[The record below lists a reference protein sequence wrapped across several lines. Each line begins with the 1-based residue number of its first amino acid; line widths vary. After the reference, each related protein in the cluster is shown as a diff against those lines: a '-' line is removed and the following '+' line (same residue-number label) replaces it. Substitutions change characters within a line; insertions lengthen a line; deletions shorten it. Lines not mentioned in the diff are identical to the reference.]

1 MKLQKILITGGS
13 RGIGKEL
20 VNLYLEQGC
29 EVHIVA
35 RDFNGEITTPNLKFH
50 SFDLTQADKVNDFIK
65 AFIKNNGVPDL
76 FINNAGAGAFFEWS
90 TFPEEEIQRQI
101 NLLFITPIIMC
112 RVLVPEMAKRESG
125 KIVNITSLALF
136 YPLPFMPM
144 YNSCKSALSSFTR
157 SMMLEYRRHP
167 FFIDAV
173 LGDVRTEFNEKTSKS
188 SMDGWTKDMKSA
200 WSKIEKQ
207 LIESPSP
214 KEVATRLK
222 AKILNS
228 KSGVVFEGGFLHRCI
243 YSYAGKI
250 IPESLKIKIL
260 QKRYFNKL

>member
-20 VNLYLEQGC
+20 VNLYLKQGC

-35 RDFNGEITTPNLKFH
+35 RNLKEEIKTPNLKFH
-50 SFDLTQADKVNDFIK
+50 SFDLSQTREVNDFAR

-76 FINNAGAGAFFEWS
+76 LINNAGAGAFFEWG

-101 NLLFITPIIMC
+101 NLLFTSPILMC
-112 RVLVPEMAKRESG
+112 RVFAPEMAKRERG

-157 SMMLEYRRHP
+157 SMMVEYQCHP
-167 FFIDAV
+167 VFIDAV
-173 LGDVRTEFNEKTSKS
+173 LGDVRTEFNEKTSKT
-188 SMDGWTKDMKSA
+188 MLDDWTRDMKSA
-200 WSKIEKQ
+200 WLKIEKQ
-207 LIESPSP
+207 LNDSPAP
-214 KEVATRLK
+214 NLVAKRLILK
-222 AKILNS
+222 IAKCNG
-228 KSGVVFEGGFLHRCI
+228 GVIYEGGFIHRNI
-243 YSYAGKI
+243 YSFLSRFL
-250 IPESLKIKIL
+250 PNSLKNKIL
-260 QKRYFNKL
+260 QKRYFD

>member
-20 VNLYLEQGC
+20 VNLYLKQGC

-35 RDFNGEITTPNLKFH
+35 RNLKEEIKTPNLKFH
-50 SFDLTQADKVNDFIK
+50 SFDLSQTRELNDFAR

-76 FINNAGAGAFFEWS
+76 LINNAGAGAFFEWG

-101 NLLFITPIIMC
+101 NLLFTSPILMC
-112 RVLVPEMAKRESG
+112 RVFAPEMAKRERG

-157 SMMLEYRRHP
+157 SMMVEYQCHP
-167 FFIDAV
+167 VFIDAV
-173 LGDVRTEFNEKTSKS
+173 LGDVRTEFNEKTSKT
-188 SMDGWTKDMKSA
+188 MLDDWTRDMKSA
-200 WSKIEKQ
+200 WLKIEKQ
-207 LIESPSP
+207 LNDSPAP
-214 KEVATRLK
+214 NLVAKRLILK
-222 AKILNS
+222 IAKCNG
-228 KSGVVFEGGFLHRCI
+228 GVIYEGGFIHRNI
-243 YSYAGKI
+243 YSFLSRFL
-250 IPESLKIKIL
+250 PNSLKNKIL
-260 QKRYFNKL
+260 QKRYFD

>member
-20 VNLYLEQGC
+20 VNLYLKQGC

-35 RDFNGEITTPNLKFH
+35 RNLKEEIKTPNLKFH
-50 SFDLTQADKVNDFIK
+50 SFDLSQTREVNDFAR

-76 FINNAGAGAFFEWS
+76 LINNAGAGAFFEWG

-101 NLLFITPIIMC
+101 NLLFTSPILMC
-112 RVLVPEMAKRESG
+112 RVFAPEMAKRERG

-157 SMMLEYRRHP
+157 SMMVEYQCHP
-167 FFIDAV
+167 VFIDAV
-173 LGDVRTEFNEKTSKS
+173 LGDVRTEFNEKTSKT
-188 SMDGWTKDMKSA
+188 MLDDWTRDMKSA
-200 WSKIEKQ
+200 WLKIEKQ
-207 LIESPSP
+207 LNDSPAP
-214 KEVATRLK
+214 NLVAKRLILK
-222 AKILNS
+222 IAKC
-228 KSGVVFEGGFLHRCI
+228 KGGVIYEGGFIHRNI
-243 YSYAGKI
+243 YSFLSRFL
-250 IPESLKIKIL
+250 PNSLKNKIL
-260 QKRYFNKL
+260 QKRYFD

>member
-20 VNLYLEQGC
+20 VNLYLKQGC

-35 RDFNGEITTPNLKFH
+35 RNLKEEIKTPNLKFH
-50 SFDLTQADKVNDFIK
+50 SFDLSQTREVNDFAR

-76 FINNAGAGAFFEWS
+76 LINNAGAGAFFEWG

-101 NLLFITPIIMC
+101 NLLFTSPILMC
-112 RVLVPEMAKRESG
+112 RIFAPEMAKRERG

-157 SMMLEYRRHP
+157 SMMVEYQCHP
-167 FFIDAV
+167 VFIDAV
-173 LGDVRTEFNEKTSKS
+173 LGDVRTEFNEKTSKT
-188 SMDGWTKDMKSA
+188 MLEDWTRDMKSA
-200 WSKIEKQ
+200 WLKIEKQ
-207 LIESPSP
+207 LNDSPAP
-214 KEVATRLK
+214 NLVAKRLILK
-222 AKILNS
+222 IAKCNG
-228 KSGVVFEGGFLHRCI
+228 GVIYEGGFIHRNI
-243 YSYAGKI
+243 YSFLSRFL
-250 IPESLKIKIL
+250 PNSLKNKIL
-260 QKRYFNKL
+260 QKRYFD